1 MRGQDLNLRPSGYE
15 APEEGLQAAS
25 GPSNPADSLDS
36 LGRDSVP
43 PMQAASAENKDFG
56 QPVVSDGTPVLED
69 LLTPAQA
76 AAQFQVPEYL
86 LRKACSEGRLQHL
99 RVVNALWLSPS
110 AVVAFAAAWRAQK

>member
-1 MRGQDLNLRPSGYE
+1 MNLRPSGYE
-15 APEEGLQAAS
+15 APEEGLQGAT
-25 GPSNPADSLDS
+25 GPINPAES
-36 LGRDSVP
+36 LGSVSTDSAL
-43 PMQAASAENKDFG
+43 PMQAESAEHKDFG

-76 AAQFQVPEYL
+76 AVQFEVPEYL

-110 AVVAFAAAWRAQK
+110 AVGAFAVSWRAQK